1 MSAQAS
7 AAVTPDVAF
16 KGDVSYFRAGLFSRN
31 FNKNVGD
38 VGRLG
43 NENDTYLELA
53 PSLTL
58 AESDGV
64 EYRLISSFAMSST
77 YKGGWAGT
85 SNQRGDR
92 ASRNMEDAGTSNNND
107 LGDYSN
113 LSFGLTQ
120 VYMRVTGFMGRSRQE
135 WTTRLQ

>member
-16 KGDVSYFRAGLFSRN
+16 KGEGGYFRAGLFSRN

-58 AESDGV
+58 AEVDGV
-64 EYRLISSFAMSST
+64 EYRLISAFALESKT
-77 YKGGWAGT
+77 YKGGYAGT
-85 SNQRGDR
+85 SNQRGDGL
-92 ASRNMEDAGTSNNND
+92 SRNLEEAGSKNNND
-107 LGDYSN
+107 LGNYHN
-113 LSFGLTQ
+113 LDLGLQQPKGTI
-120 VYMRVTGFMGRSRQE
+120 SRDRGLYFRE
-135 WTTRLQ
+135 HF